1 MIRTDRL
8 YNCPAGSPTLPRGP
22 GRTRG
27 RRERAKISLRIG
39 GGLSPLSRAVPH
51 LTDQPRAQRF
61 PDGDDPHSLGV
72 CSAVTHLAG
81 LTLPRPLSTD
91 KTINTVAGRLPLLA
105 QRSAH
110 PVIPI
115 PQDPI
120 ARHPSRPPQGVRLS
134 ESPWGGRS
142 TNGGQRR
149 GRVVDRGGS
158 FASTSSLGIKTGR

>member
-1 MIRTDRL
+1 MH
-8 YNCPAGSPTLPRGP
+8 NCPAGSQTLPRGP
-22 GRTRG
+22 GRKRG
-27 RRERAKISLRIG
+27 SAGERKEFIEDRG
-39 GGLSPLSRAVPH
+39 VLSPLSRAVPPV
-51 LTDQPRAQRF
+51 TDQPRAQRF
-61 PDGDDPHSLGV
+61 PASDEPHGLGV
-72 CSAVTHLAG
+72 CSAVTRLAS

-115 PQDPI
+115 PQGPI